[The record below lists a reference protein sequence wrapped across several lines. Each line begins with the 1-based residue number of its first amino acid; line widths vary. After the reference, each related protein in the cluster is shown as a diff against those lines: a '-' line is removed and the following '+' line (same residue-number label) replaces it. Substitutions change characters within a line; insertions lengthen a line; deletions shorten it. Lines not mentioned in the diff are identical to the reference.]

1 MFGLEPSI
9 AAKKAF
15 KLFKEKNFTNILELG
30 AGLGRD
36 TVYFAK
42 NLISVE
48 ALDYSETSIKNI
60 TKNQ

>member
-15 KLFKEKNFTNILELG
+15 RIFKKKKITNILELG

-36 TVYFAK
+36 TMYFAK

-48 ALDYSETSIKNI
+48 ALDYRIKNQLI
-60 TKNQ
+60 LN